1 MGPRIYES
9 VPTRFMTILAHLVL
23 CWTMC
28 MENKDRMI
36 EHSLPPKFSSSE
48 AQQIYYQCITAFALS
63 TIFLLFELGSFL
75 CGATMFIGVQNF
87 LCTISTAY
95 FICEDWSIQWY
106 WPIFACSICIPL
118 TSEFTCLMTK
128 LCYRQSV

>member
-1 MGPRIYES
+1 
-9 VPTRFMTILAHLVL
+9 MTILAHIVL

-28 MENKDRMI
+28 QKDRMI

-87 LCTISTAY
+87 LCEIVK
-95 FICEDWSIQWY
+95 FSI
-106 WPIFACSICIPL
+106 IFS
-118 TSEFTCLMTK
+118 
-128 LCYRQSV
+128 YRNTFFRYYIDGVFHM